1 MLRKVMELLCHL
13 VEMATRSRVLNAA
26 MFAVAAAG
34 HWGLCDPVVG
44 RQVTVALTLIIAL
57 RP

>member
-1 MLRKVMELLCHL
+1 MLKELLEKLCH
-13 VEMATRSRVLNAA
+13 VVDMATRPRVLNVAL
-26 MFAVAAAG
+26 FAVAAAG

-44 RQVTVALTLIIAL
+44 RQVSVALSLIIAL

>member
-1 MLRKVMELLCHL
+1 MELLCHV
-13 VEMATRSRVLNAA
+13 VEMATRPRVLNAA
-26 MFAVAAAG
+26 MFAVAAVG